1 MVDEI
6 IYEDVYHLKID
17 GTKIEYLDSL
27 EKENYTL
34 PNPLHFKKTF
44 IGIEV
49 DPNLPIYPQIPNQLR
64 IMVL

>member
-6 IYEDVYHLKID
+6 IYEDVCHLKIN
-17 GTKIEYLDSL
+17 GTKIENLDSL
-27 EKENYTL
+27 MKENDTL

-49 DPNLPIYPQIPNQLR
+49 DPNLPIYPQIPN
-64 IMVL
+64 